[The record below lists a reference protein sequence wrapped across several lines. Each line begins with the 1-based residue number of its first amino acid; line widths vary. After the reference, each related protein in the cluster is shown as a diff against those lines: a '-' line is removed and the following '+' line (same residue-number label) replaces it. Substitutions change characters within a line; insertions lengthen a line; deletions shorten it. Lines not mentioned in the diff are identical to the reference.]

1 LLIHLLPE
9 ILAALLFIE
18 VIRGY
23 RQRRHAVQQRSPGSP
38 RPIEYPSVSVIRPMR
53 GLAVAARREAKWEG

>member
-1 LLIHLLPE
+1 VLLSYPSHLDEVSELLIHFLPE

-23 RQRRHAVQQRSPGSP
+23 RQRRHDVKQSFPASD
-38 RPIEYPSVSVIRPMR
+38 INII
-53 GLAVAARREAKWEG
+53 